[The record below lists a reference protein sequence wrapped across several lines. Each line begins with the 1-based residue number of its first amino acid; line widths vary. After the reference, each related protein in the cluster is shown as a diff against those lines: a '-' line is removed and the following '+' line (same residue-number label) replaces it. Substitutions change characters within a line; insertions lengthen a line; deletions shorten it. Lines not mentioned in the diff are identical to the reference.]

1 MLLNLI
7 HPNIETGKLP
17 GIIENALEIHR
28 GIAIKVLPN
37 QQKTRAINL
46 PHIPGAIQLLFFTTA
61 GFRRSP
67 QNTLHKYYHRP
78 A

>member
-17 GIIENALEIHR
+17 RIIETGLKIHR
-28 GIAIKVLPN
+28 KIAIKSLPN
-37 QQKTRAINL
+37 QQITRAINF
-46 PHIPGAIQLLFFTTA
+46 PHIPGAIQLLVLTTA

-67 QNTLHKYYHRP
+67 QNTLHKFYHRP